1 MNGINSLA
9 DLKPGDV
16 GIMKM
21 GGFIPGTFPVAV
33 GQLLCKE
40 SFRVGPFRADHVLI
54 CVEAEQREGESPAEV
69 AERIIPGLNWR
80 TTRDD
85 RPVKVA
91 RAVQAMPRGA
101 EEIALTPAKHWTDGV
116 AWFRLQED
124 YPGQAE
130 DAAAIARLFVSE
142 KVPYSFLSYLALAAW
157 SRGLKAERLERWIDR
172 RRAIQGMGVRPGL
185 FAMEVG
191 LPAEAICSVLVDQAW
206 SLAGKRVITGVKRQ
220 CVTPGKMAIQ
230 LNSRPGVIRG
240 GPGFLREEG

>member
-1 MNGINSLA
+1 VNGINSLA
-9 DLKPGDV
+9 DLKPGDI

-54 CVEAEQREGESPAEV
+54 CVESGQDLGGKSQWANP
-69 AERIIPGLNWR
+69 
-80 TTRDD
+80 
-85 RPVKVA
+85 

-101 EEIALTPAKHWTDGV
+101 EEITLTPDKHWTDGV
-116 AWFRLQED
+116 VWFRLQED

-172 RRAIQGMGVRPGL
+172 RRVIQGMGVRPGL

-206 SLAGKRVITGVKRQ
+206 SLAGKRVITGVARQ